1 MKCQW
6 YVYAEQ
12 PALGTVGSTVMPAAW
27 DDAQQRERARL
38 RKLYLLLEL
47 LSLGRGQLVLHR
59 HRAACRR
66 G

>member
-1 MKCQW
+1 MMKCQW
-6 YVYAEQ
+6 YVIAEQ
-12 PALGTVGSTVMPAAW
+12 PALGTVMTAAW

>member
-6 YVYAEQ
+6 YAEQ
-12 PALGTVGSTVMPAAW
+12 PALGTVMTAAW